1 MENKPLFV
9 TLPGALC
16 DVNDTIAS
24 HAATIPLRCVFETAA
39 GLASPTSELDQSNDP
54 AGQRILTRSIS
65 GHGGTSPLPV
75 THPTKLDDTEEAPDS
90 LNAAAGGVTLEIDDE
105 QSFVHSVLVLE
116 AVLHEDSEVINN
128 FAKVIHSKGFKRNMF
143 NTAESQLTAFHDELD
158 KRLAGVR
165 KRAGKRSPQG
175 GSQSS

>member
-1 MENKPLFV
+1 
-9 TLPGALC
+9 
-16 DVNDTIAS
+16 
-24 HAATIPLRCVFETAA
+24 
-39 GLASPTSELDQSNDP
+39 
-54 AGQRILTRSIS
+54 
-65 GHGGTSPLPV
+65 
-75 THPTKLDDTEEAPDS
+75 
-90 LNAAAGGVTLEIDDE
+90 LNAATGGVTLEIDDE

-116 AVLHEDSEVINN
+116 AVLDEDSEVINN